1 MNFYQLTLRGISIT
15 VLMNQFIS
23 VHFTVFFFLFFSVGG
38 PIELMIRERK
48 KKERGR
54 KRSLIDVQLCEIVPL
69 MLLVLF
75 ISVEFLL
82 GGAYSLSKKKKKRN
96 YFTRG
101 YIRNGGEANKI
112 SLIINT
118 RE

>member
-23 VHFTVFFFLFFSVGG
+23 VHFTVFFLFFFSVGG
-38 PIELMIRERK
+38 PIELTIRERK

-82 GGAYSLSKKKKKRN
+82 GGAYSLSKKKKKEITLLAVIFEMEARQ
-96 YFTRG
+96 TRF
-101 YIRNGGEANKI
+101 R
-112 SLIINT
+112 
-118 RE
+118 